1 MYRLYKNFNPLK
13 SYLLASGINAFA
25 NERQLNYK
33 MKILFFLIFIFES
46 IVISGYPTIPKG
58 FCNQISVTG
67 VRKVTTIT
75 HDKWSIVCNFDRQG
89 FLNREQRFYK
99 GELKADY
106 AYEYKITDSVLVT
119 IVTDRENQHIKLVK
133 KSEDY
138 LSPSGKCYKCRV
150 YMNGSESAS
159 LYVDNFVYDG
169 DLLISYDVATAW
181 QKRNGKASKVHYYY
195 NKKKQKILETKSFN
209 GTDSVVY
216 SYDKMGRLTG
226 ETKTS
231 DSLSI
236 LSGIVPYADNELN
249 KDQLTY
255 SHFDNKGNWTKSY
268 YTTQEGK
275 IFRSKRKIEYW

>member
-58 FCNQISVTG
+58 FCNRISVTG

-150 YMNGSESAS
+150 YMNGSNTVS
-159 LYVDNFVYDG
+159 LYIDNFVYDG

-195 NKKKQKILETKSFN
+195 NKKKHKILETKSFN
-209 GTDSVVY
+209 GTDSVIY

-226 ETKTS
+226 EKKTS
-231 DSLSI
+231 DSLSV

-249 KDQLTY
+249 KVQLTY

-275 IFRSKRKIEYW
+275 IFRSKRKIDYW

>member
-46 IVISGYPTIPKG
+46 IVISGYSTIPKG
-58 FCNQISVTG
+58 FCNRISVTG

-133 KSEDY
+133 KSED
-138 LSPSGKCYKCRV
+138 
-150 YMNGSESAS
+150 
-159 LYVDNFVYDG
+159 
-169 DLLISYDVATAW
+169 I
-181 QKRNGKASKVHYYY
+181 
-195 NKKKQKILETKSFN
+195 
-209 GTDSVVY
+209 
-216 SYDKMGRLTG
+216 
-226 ETKTS
+226 
-231 DSLSI
+231 
-236 LSGIVPYADNELN
+236 
-249 KDQLTY
+249 
-255 SHFDNKGNWTKSY
+255 
-268 YTTQEGK
+268 
-275 IFRSKRKIEYW
+275 

>member
-46 IVISGYPTIPKG
+46 IVISGYSTIPKG
-58 FCNQISVTG
+58 FCNRISVTG

-150 YMNGSESAS
+150 YMNGSDTVS
-159 LYVDNFVYDG
+159 LYIDNFEYDG